1 MTDHKYV
8 FQGLVRQMQL
18 SHCQVWVQGIVDKLT
33 LEGCEVQVSG
43 TVNHRYNVSR
53 EKVVVVDPPKP
64 ASEEELRRLRRRIEE
79 LENKLSISQIE
90 VRQLRAKV
98 KEPSKSDIDK
108 QHQAKIKKLENEVIR
123 TRNENLDT
131 IGALRDK
138 VESLQ
143 RVNKDLVSKLT
154 TAMRE
159 IESGNAVVFDKHMD
173 AFATIMAAF
182 PFTPINKLEKEFKVD
197 RKRITRDAE
206 MCGVEK
212 STELRAE
219 AKDYLA
225 RQGLKLDDDRGGDQG
240 NHFMR
245 PVEKV
250 ARNGRVVATYKS
262 VSEAAEMNNLSHNA
276 INNHCSGKVKGYSNA
291 GYKYRYKKI

>member
-8 FQGLVRQMQL
+8 FQGPVGQMQL
-18 SHCQVWVQGIVDKLT
+18 SHCQVWVQGVVDKLT
-33 LEGCEVQVSG
+33 LEDCEVQVNG
-43 TVNHRYNVSR
+43 IVNHRYNISR

-64 ASEEELRRLRRRIEE
+64 ASDEELRRLRRRIEE

-108 QHQAKIKKLENEVIR
+108 QHQAKIKKLENEIIR

-143 RVNKDLVSKLT
+143 RVNRDLTSRLAIDK
-154 TAMRE
+154 RE
-159 IESGNAVVFDKHMD
+159 IESEKATALDRHID

-182 PFTPINKLEKEFKVD
+182 PFTPINKLAKEFEVD
-197 RKRITRDAE
+197 RKRIIRDAE

-250 ARNGRVVATYKS
+250 ARNGRIVATYKS
-262 VSEAAEMNNLSHNA
+262 VSEAAEMNNLSPNA
-276 INNHCSGKVKGYSNA
+276 INDHCHGNVKGYSKA
-291 GYKYRYKKI
+291 GYKYRYKKQ